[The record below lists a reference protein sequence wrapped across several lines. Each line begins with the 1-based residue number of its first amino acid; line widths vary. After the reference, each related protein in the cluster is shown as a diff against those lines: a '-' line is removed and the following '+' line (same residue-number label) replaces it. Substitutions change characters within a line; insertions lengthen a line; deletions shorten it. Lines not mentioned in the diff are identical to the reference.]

1 MIIDYFYLIETN
13 SMRNQVFILCSAL
26 FLFAGHN
33 DAHAQSFL
41 KKLGK
46 RLEQKIENTVE
57 GKISRTVKGTV
68 NGAADKTVRTVTGG
82 KVKSSPVR
90 AGGQSS
96 SRQSARNRRLEQ
108 QADAMLGPDHNRNA
122 EDAAPTVRIPKEHT
136 ALFAPLGYG
145 ADPSLGTKTFKPV
158 NPPVQAADQVAWSG
172 KMPAPQS
179 LTNQSLVDMYNMLST
194 ASDYADM
201 SLSPARHYLSNV
213 TSVLFGRIDAL
224 DELYEN
230 IQEAREKYSMT
241 DCYEWSINISHS
253 YLVRVISSDE

>member
-1 MIIDYFYLIETN
+1 
-13 SMRNQVFILCSAL
+13 MRNQVFVLCSAL
-26 FLFAGHN
+26 FLFAGHH
-33 DAHAQSFL
+33 DAYAQGFL

-57 GKISRTVKGTV
+57 GKVSRTVKGTV

-136 ALFAPLGYG
+136 ALFAPLGYE
-145 ADPSLGTKTFKPV
+145 ADPSLGTKTFKPI
-158 NPPVQAADQVAWSG
+158 NPPVQAADQVA
-172 KMPAPQS
+172 
-179 LTNQSLVDMYNMLST
+179 
-194 ASDYADM
+194 
-201 SLSPARHYLSNV
+201 
-213 TSVLFGRIDAL
+213 
-224 DELYEN
+224 
-230 IQEAREKYSMT
+230 
-241 DCYEWSINISHS
+241 
-253 YLVRVISSDE
+253 